1 MTRLIKKSAVLA
13 VALAST
19 FALVACDVDQ
29 TQEGELPDVD
39 VEVQDPG
46 QVPKYDVDA
55 PDVDVGTKDVTVPVP
70 DIDVEPADEDEN
82 DDPNT

>member
-19 FALVACDVDQ
+19 FALAACDVDQ

-70 DIDVEPADEDEN
+70 DIDVEPADEDET

>member
-19 FALVACDVDQ
+19 FALAACDVDQ

-46 QVPKYDVDA
+46 QVPKYDFDA
-55 PDVDVGTKDVTVPVP
+55 PDV
-70 DIDVEPADEDEN
+70 
-82 DDPNT
+82 